1 MSITTYAELKTA
13 VTSWLDV
20 PTSTFTN
27 QIDDLV
33 TIAESRI
40 FREART
46 KDTEAS
52 ISTALSSG
60 VYALPSDYL
69 EMKFAYINSSPIS
82 SLERRS
88 AEWIYTEYPLRTS
101 SGIPKFFARE
111 STNLIF
117 GPYPDSDYTLKGVYY
132 KKLTALSSG
141 VQALFTNNPD
151 LYLFATLAES
161 EILIGRDDRIKLWE
175 MKYQK
180 ILSDVN
186 GLDRKE
192 NSSGSVLRMR

>member
-1 MSITTYAELKTA
+1 MAITTYSELKTA

-20 PTSTFTN
+20 PAATFTS

-33 TIAESRI
+33 TLAESRI
-40 FREART
+40 FRETRT
-46 KDTEAS
+46 KDTEAT

-88 AEWIYTEYPLRTS
+88 PEWIYTEYPLRTS

-117 GPYPDSDYTLKGVYY
+117 GPYPDSSYTLKGVYY
-132 KKLTALSSG
+132 KKLAALSTG
-141 VQALFTNNPD
+141 VHALFTNNPD
-151 LYLFATLAES
+151 LYLFGTLAES
-161 EILIGRDDRIKLWE
+161 ELLIGRDERIKLWE
-175 MKYQK
+175 AKYQK

-186 GLDRKE
+186 GLDRRE
-192 NSSGSVLRMR
+192 NSSGSILRIR